1 MYKTG
6 GGSNTNLLSKTTEK
20 IIGLLGDQMDP
31 LINSVDSDTNYNDGK
46 YLQYWEF
53 LRKHC
58 IKEIVY

>member
-20 IIGLLGDQMDP
+20 IIVLLGDQMDP

-46 YLQYWEF
+46 YLQY
-53 LRKHC
+53 
-58 IKEIVY
+58 

>member
-6 GGSNTNLLSKTTEK
+6 GGSNTKLLSKTTEK

-46 YLQYWEF
+46 YLQY
-53 LRKHC
+53 
-58 IKEIVY
+58 